1 MKAIYLDCFS
11 GLSGN
16 MLLGAFLAAGVPL
29 LYLEGELQKLLGAE
43 TFRLHVS
50 AVKRSGIAATYVEV
64 EDISAA
70 HAHGEHGTHDHA
82 GQGAHS
88 HRTMREIR
96 NLLAASPLT
105 DAVKER
111 ALAVFSCLAEAEGE
125 VHGLPPEE
133 VHFHEV
139 GAVDSIVDIVGTALA
154 LEYLAIEKMFVSRVN
169 TGSGYVDCAHG
180 RMMVPAP
187 ATAALLREIPFYHND
202 EQRELTTPTGA
213 AVVHALAAYANYLP
227 AGFQPDQIAY
237 GAGTWELVTPN
248 VLRVYV
254 GEYEE
259 RQTVKRYIIETN
271 IDDMNPQNYEYVFDR
286 LLAAGA
292 LDVWLTPIMMKKS
305 RPAAALSV
313 LVEEACRERCTDIL
327 FRETTSIG
335 LRVMP
340 VAERCEAERR
350 TETVTTPYGAVSC
363 KISTYKGEIVS
374 LSAEYEDCRR
384 LAKENDVPLKEVRQA
399 ALQEI
404 RRRLGE

>member
-29 LYLEGELQKLLGAE
+29 LYLEGELQKLLGTE
-43 TFRLHVS
+43 TFRLHAS

-82 GQGAHS
+82 GQGTHP

-96 NLLAASPLT
+96 NLLAASPLVE
-105 DAVKER
+105 AVKEK

-154 LEYLAIEKMFVSRVN
+154 LEYLAIKKVFVSRVN
-169 TGSGYVDCAHG
+169 TGSGYVNCAHG

-187 ATAALLREIPFYHND
+187 ATAALLRGIPFYHND

-305 RPAAALSV
+305 RPAATLSV
-313 LVEEACRERCTDIL
+313 LVEEACRERCADIL

>member
-29 LYLEGELQKLLGAE
+29 LYLEGELQKLLGTA

-50 AVKRSGIAATYVEV
+50 EVKRSGIAATYVEV
-64 EDISAA
+64 EDISVA

-88 HRTMREIR
+88 HRTMGEIR

-111 ALAVFSCLAEAEGE
+111 ALSVFSCLAEAEGE

-154 LEYLAIEKMFVSRVN
+154 LEYLAIEKVFVSRVN

>member
-29 LYLEGELQKLLGAE
+29 SYLEGELQKLFGTE

-82 GQGAHS
+82 GQGTHP

-96 NLLAASPLT
+96 NLLAASPLVE
-105 DAVKER
+105 AVKEK

-154 LEYLAIEKMFVSRVN
+154 LEYLAIEKVFVSRVN
-169 TGSGYVDCAHG
+169 TGSGYVNCAHG

-187 ATAALLREIPFYHND
+187 ATAALLRGIPFYHND

-313 LVEEACRERCTDIL
+313 LVEEAGRERCADIL

-404 RRRLGE
+404 RHRLGE